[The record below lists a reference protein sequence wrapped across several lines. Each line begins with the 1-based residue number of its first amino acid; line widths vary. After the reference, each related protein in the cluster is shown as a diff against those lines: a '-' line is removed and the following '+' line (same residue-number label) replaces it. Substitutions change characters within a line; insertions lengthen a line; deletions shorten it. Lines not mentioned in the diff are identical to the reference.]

1 MPELIRLDAVSKR
14 FGGVTALDAV
24 SFGIARAEVHA
35 VVGGNGA
42 GKSSLMNLLAGV
54 ERADA
59 GRILLNGQPLEL
71 SGPLDARRRGISIV
85 FQEPNLF
92 SHRSVTEN
100 IFLNR
105 ELVGGVGMLRHQA
118 MRDQARAALDRVGL
132 EVSPDARISALSV
145 GERQLVEIARALE
158 GKSEIVIFDEPN
170 SALTDQESQRL
181 FELIETLAKQGVTI
195 VYVSQRLEDVFS
207 VADRITVLRDGRYQ
221 GTLVTQET
229 NRDAVITRM
238 LGRAEGQAFPSGRM
252 PVADAPVALRT
263 EALGAPGL
271 GPIDLTLRAG
281 HIVGVAGLEGSGV
294 QSLFHLL
301 FGLQQPASGRI
312 LYHETPC
319 RLRSAS
325 DAMELGAALIP
336 ASRRDDGLMLDA
348 SVAKNATLCVLDRLR
363 TRLGLIDGAKA
374 ERETLQVIEQLGVVT
389 SGPDAMVGHLSG
401 GNQQK
406 VLLGRWLATRPTVLL
421 LDDPTR
427 GVDIGAKQEIY
438 RLCDRLARNGL
449 AVLFA
454 SSELDE
460 TLGLCDQV
468 LVMSRGRIVQQVER
482 GAKTKA
488 QLMQAMNGIVDA

>member
-1 MPELIRLDAVSKR
+1 MAELIRLDAVTKR

-24 SFGIARAEVHA
+24 SFGIAGGEVHA

-54 ERADA
+54 ERPDA
-59 GRILLNGQPLEL
+59 GRILLNGQALEL
-71 SGPLDARRRGISIV
+71 TGPLDARRRGISIV

-118 MRDQARAALDRVGL
+118 MRDQAGAALQRVGL
-132 EVSPDARISALSV
+132 SVSPDARVASLSV

-181 FELIETLAKQGVTI
+181 FELIARLAAQGVTI
-195 VYVSQRLEDVFS
+195 LYVSQRLEDVFA

-221 GTLVTQET
+221 GTLVTAET

-238 LGRAEGQAFPSGRM
+238 LGRAEGQLFPSGRA
-252 PVADAPVALRT
+252 PVADAPVALLT
-263 EALGAPGL
+263 EALCGPGL
-271 GPIDLTLRAG
+271 GPIDLTLHAG
-281 HIVGVAGLEGSGV
+281 EIVGVAGLEGSGV

-301 FGLQQPASGRI
+301 FGLEKPTAGRI
-312 LYHETPC
+312 RYRGEER

-325 DAMELGAALIP
+325 DAMQAGAALIP
-336 ASRRDDGLMLDA
+336 ASRRHDGLMLDA
-348 SVAKNATLCVLDRLR
+348 SVTKNATLAVLDRLL
-363 TRLGLIDGAKA
+363 TRLGLIDGDKT
-374 ERETLQVIEQLGVVT
+374 ERETLDIIAELGVVT
-389 SGPDAMVGHLSG
+389 SGPDALVGHLSG

-406 VLLGRWLATRPTVLL
+406 VLIGRWLATRPKVLL

-449 AVLFA
+449 AILFA
-454 SSELDE
+454 SSELEE

-468 LVMSRGRIVQQVER
+468 LVMSRGRVVQKFER
-482 GAKTKA
+482 GAKNKA
-488 QLMQAMNGIVDA
+488 QLVQAMNGAVDA